1 MSVRSERIRKQIHRC
16 QEFYGR
22 ALWQEFDAAREE
34 IWQALGKP
42 VPHPER
48 SMMGA
53 AQRARASG
61 DGLTAGFEAVRA
73 ADSDHILWLNHA
85 PRNSIAAMRHH
96 NRAVDMAGC
105 DIYPVP
111 GGLSIGHSDLGI
123 KGVSAVGTYT
133 RRMCEATPGRAVAMV
148 LQGFGWAD
156 FNKRQAKWAEKSG
169 LGFGRKPNWPETR
182 FMAYDAIVNGANA
195 ILYWGTS
202 YIDKDGT
209 LWNDL
214 MRIARELDAIQP
226 ALVAPAFAPA
236 PEALA
241 DEGYGSVDREGPKL
255 LLKTV
260 GDDVVLF
267 AVNEHYS
274 AVAFAVRGLP
284 SVLEGRTLHRL
295 NADESHVVKDGAFHD
310 GMCPNSVHVYATSKR
325 FSKRA
330 R

>member
-1 MSVRSERIRKQIHRC
+1 MGRSFRNERVVTMAASLLGLLLLAVPATISQAGENLLTPNKMAIVDGRPVFLLGLYENPKDDDRLKEAAEAGFNLIRCSAQREALDRLRARGVKAWIKLGVNLDLSENTDARKTALLKTVNAVKDHPALLVWEGPDELLWNCWYSTMGYFGGTELPQMDQAVNALSEDQKEKREAIRKQIHRC

-111 GGLSIGHSDLGI
+111 GGLSIGQRGCRTNS
-123 KGVSAVGTYT
+123 
-133 RRMCEATPGRAVAMV
+133 GR
-148 LQGFGWAD
+148 D
-156 FNKRQAKWAEKSG
+156 NRS
-169 LGFGRKPNWPETR
+169 
-182 FMAYDAIVNGANA
+182 
-195 ILYWGTS
+195 
-202 YIDKDGT
+202 
-209 LWNDL
+209 LWKA
-214 MRIARELDAIQP
+214 IARFEI
-226 ALVAPAFAPA
+226 
-236 PEALA
+236 
-241 DEGYGSVDREGPKL
+241 SGPS
-255 LLKTV
+255 T
-260 GDDVVLF
+260 
-267 AVNEHYS
+267 S
-274 AVAFAVRGLP
+274 AM
-284 SVLEGRTLHRL
+284 T
-295 NADESHVVKDGAFHD
+295 
-310 GMCPNSVHVYATSKR
+310 
-325 FSKRA
+325 
-330 R
+330 